1 MPLKASSF
9 RQNLARSVQVPFRIR
24 AKELAHGWSAGG
36 HRAARK
42 GSGIEFAGHR
52 AYTPGDDLRH
62 LDHHALLRHGRLLI
76 REFHTDTERAVHL
89 IVDVTDSMQYLS
101 QHRSKNTEVGETK
114 ARRALLLAA
123 SLGYLAHSS
132 GDALGLSWIDAQRA
146 ELIPPRLGND
156 WFERILHQ
164 LEVLYER
171 ISTKNDKS
179 GATALA
185 RTEASQADAI
195 TVAGRSEW
203 RRMFSGLGVALPRG
217 TVVVALSD
225 FLDLD
230 DELSRELARL
240 CSRQRSLRSL
250 QILSDEEANFPF
262 EGAVRLKDPE
272 TGLEIETDAKAVRAD
287 YLEAFHAH
295 TEMLRKNITSVGGA
309 FDRHLTED
317 SPTDALRRLSRGY
330 RR

>member
-1 MPLKASSF
+1 MKASSF
-9 RQNLARSVQVPFRIR
+9 RQKLARSVQVPFRIR

-89 IVDVTDSMQYLS
+89 IVDVTDSMQYVS
-101 QHRSKNTEVGETK
+101 QHGSNKAETSETK
-114 ARRALLLAA
+114 AERALLLAA
-123 SLGYLAHSS
+123 ALGYLAHSS
-132 GDALGLSWIDAQRA
+132 GDALGLSWIDAQHA
-146 ELIPPRLGND
+146 EIIPPRLGND

-164 LEVLYER
+164 LEALYELTLTNR
-171 ISTKNDKS
+171 HKG
-179 GATALA
+179 GASVLT
-185 RTEASQADAI
+185 RTEESQADTI
-195 TVAGRSEW
+195 TNAGQKEW
-203 RRMFSGLGVALPRG
+203 RRMFTGLGVALPRG
-217 TVVVALSD
+217 TVIVTLSD

-250 QILSDEEANFPF
+250 QILCDEEASFPF
-262 EGAVRLKDPE
+262 EGAVRLRDPE
-272 TGLEIETDAKAVRAD
+272 TGLEIETDAKAVRAG

-295 TEMLRKNITSVGGA
+295 TEMLRKNITSMGGA
-309 FDRHLTED
+309 FERHLTEE
-317 SPTDALRRLSRGY
+317 SPADALRRLSMGY
-330 RR
+330 GR